1 MIQLI
6 TQEVSIESRYLDSD
20 IKDHILDKLKKTME
34 GKCTLNSGYII
45 EVKKVT
51 SLGENK
57 IGCAN
62 SLVIFEVTYEA
73 GILKPE
79 KGQYMSGKVCMVFQH
94 GIFVDVC
101 GKMKVLIPSASM
113 DEYTYSS
120 DENAFESTC
129 NTIVQGVE
137 LEIEIVMTK
146 YEKKQF
152 SCIGKLLNRSDVE
165 LVPDTESDDSE

>member
-1 MIQLI
+1 MIQNI

-34 GKCTLNSGYII
+34 GKCTFSSGYIV
-45 EVKKVT
+45 EVKRVVA
-51 SLGENK
+51 LGENR

-73 GILKPE
+73 DILKPE
-79 KGQYMSGKVCMVFQH
+79 KGQRMSGNVCMVFQH

-101 GKMKVLIPSASM
+101 GKMKVLVPAASM
-113 DEYTYSS
+113 DSYTYLPN
-120 DENAFESTC
+120 ENSFKSPY
-129 NTIVQGVE
+129 NDDILLGVE
-137 LEIEIVMTK
+137 IEIEIVMTK

-152 SCIGKLLNRSDVE
+152 SCIGKLLLDSMSE
-165 LVPDTESDDSE
+165 SESDDSG

>member
-6 TQEVSIESRYLDSD
+6 KDKVSIDSMYLDSD
-20 IKDHILDKLKKTME
+20 IKDHILEKLKKNME
-34 GKCTLNSGYII
+34 GKCTLNNGYII
-45 EVKKVT
+45 EVTK
-51 SLGENK
+51 LIDIGENS

-62 SLVIFEVTYEA
+62 SFVIFQVTYEA
-73 GILKPE
+73 EILKPE

-113 DEYTYSS
+113 DGYKYSS
-120 DENAFESTC
+120 DENSFERYD
-129 NTIVQGVE
+129 NIIVNGLE

-146 YEKKQF
+146 YEKKHF
-152 SCIGKLLNRSDVE
+152 SCIGKLLK
-165 LVPDTESDDSE
+165 

>member
-20 IKDHILDKLKKTME
+20 VKYHILDKLKKTME
-34 GKCTLNSGYII
+34 GKCTFDSGYII
-45 EVKKVT
+45 IVKKVT

-73 GILKPE
+73 EILKPE
-79 KGQYMSGKVCMVFQH
+79 KGQHMSGKVCMIFQH

-101 GKMKVLIPSASM
+101 GKMKVLIPLASM
-113 DEYTYSS
+113 KEYTYSS
-120 DENAFESTC
+120 DENSFESAC
-129 NTIVQGVE
+129 NTIVNGVE
-137 LEIEIVMTK
+137 VEIEIVMTK
-146 YEKKQF
+146 YEKKHF
-152 SCIGKLLNRSDVE
+152 SCIGKLLHVS
-165 LVPDTESDDSE
+165 DTESDDSE